1 MIILETK
8 RLRLRMFTREDAR
21 AMEAVFCDAEVMR
34 YSDGCM
40 TPMQVPGALETII
53 DHDYPAHGFGMWAAV
68 EKSSGDVVGYCGL
81 AREPGRCAGDEGELG
96 YRLARAFWGRGYAL
110 ESAQAVCRY
119 GIQKLGLRRIVA
131 TIDPHNQASI
141 RLADRLGMRREGE
154 IVFPGYD
161 YPDLFYVLD

>member
-1 MIILETK
+1 MIVLETK
-8 RLRLRMFTREDAR
+8 RLRLRTFTPEDAST
-21 AMEAVFCDAEVMR
+21 MEAVFCDPEVMR

-40 TPMQVPGALETII
+40 THMQVHGALETII
-53 DHDYPAHGFGMWAAV
+53 DHDYPTLGFGLWAVV
-68 EKSSGDVVGYCGL
+68 EKSSGNVVGYCGL
-81 AREPGRCAGDEGELG
+81 AREYGRCAGDEGELG
-96 YRLARAFWGRGYAL
+96 YRLARVFWGQGYAL
-110 ESAQAVCRY
+110 EAAQAVCRY

-141 RLADRLGMRREGE
+141 RLADRLGMRRQGE